1 MNLNI
6 PRKKQVAFRRK
17 SLESSGSK
25 IWDDM
30 PYHIKCAENL
40 NVFKDLIKK
49 QKTVPPVVATCVPY
63 R

>member
-1 MNLNI
+1 MNLKI
-6 PRKKQVAFRRK
+6 PRKKKVTFRRK

-25 IWDDM
+25 IWDNM

-49 QKTVPPVVATCVPY
+49 
-63 R
+63 